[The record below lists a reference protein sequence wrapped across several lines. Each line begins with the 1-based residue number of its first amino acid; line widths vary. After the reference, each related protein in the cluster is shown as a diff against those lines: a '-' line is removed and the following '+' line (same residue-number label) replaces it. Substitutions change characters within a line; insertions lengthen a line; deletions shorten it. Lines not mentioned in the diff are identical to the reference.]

1 MPISLFHM
9 VNKQFESALIVLGTG
24 EIVLFLDDLL
34 AVSVKICL
42 EGVKRLY
49 GILVETQQQG
59 LSANLVNWANRRIS

>member
-1 MPISLFHM
+1 M
-9 VNKQFESALIVLGTG
+9 LGTD

>member
-1 MPISLFHM
+1 
-9 VNKQFESALIVLGTG
+9 VLGTG

-34 AVSVKICL
+34 AVSVKIWL
-42 EGVKRLY
+42 EGVKMLY